1 MSDLHHDQPRNPL
14 QKIEQQHDESNTM
27 LAILFAGIGSLFI
40 AGIIGAFIYAKDTNP
55 VTAQAPSAQAPSAPA
70 AAAPSSTG
78 PSTTGF
84 ATTGSND
91 RNAPART
98 RDQDVNQMG
107 DPLSPQAR

>member
-55 VTAQAPSAQAPSAPA
+55 VTAQAPSAPT
-70 AAAPSSTG
+70 AAAPGSTG

-84 ATTGSND
+84 ATTGSN
-91 RNAPART
+91 NCNVPART